1 MERRTGEN
9 LKLAITWRLGIKRIL
24 QGAYKLAEAR
34 RVEMEDVATSAAFAN
49 ISLAHVS
56 TPRERR

>member
-1 MERRTGEN
+1 M
-9 LKLAITWRLGIKRIL
+9 KLAITWRLGVKRIL